1 MNVQSPSTED
11 TVAVATHQLVRRFGR
26 RAVIQGLDL
35 KVPSGV
41 VYGFLGRNG
50 AGKTTTIKMLMGM
63 LAPHQGRIE
72 ILGTPRRR
80 VTASDRQ
87 RIGYVSQ
94 EQHFYAWM
102 TVRQLERFISGF
114 YPTWSTNAFDRLLET
129 LSIDS
134 TQTVGTLSGGTKMKL
149 AMALALA
156 HKPRLL
162 ILDEPTAGV
171 DPIARREILGLL
183 TAEAR
188 ERGRTVFFSTH
199 NIGEIEDIG
208 DWVGILHEGRML
220 YQGRVAELSAW
231 VRKMPDTPAGPF
243 RVLLREPDGVVVL
256 GRPDH
261 FDATGMPSTSVS
273 PRRRVLRH
281 HAERAVIVRLAV
293 KEAREHRWV
302 AIGVVFLAVAQYL
315 AFLQF
320 SLRHE
325 PPTALVAA
333 TNFVWGTGPMVAAYT
348 ARRLFV
354 LEQEQRTIQLLRS
367 LPISPAAVT
376 VTKLALGLVYNLA
389 LSLSVL
395 WNQRLG
401 SAEPR
406 DYQRG
411 LAAAAVGAGGGL
423 RLRVVR
429 ARVFSCAS
437 RRLSVRGVARV
448 FCRARESRRCVRQ
461 SRAVRVLDG
470 VAR

>member
-1 MNVQSPSTED
+1 MNVQIPSTED
-11 TVAVATHQLVRRFGR
+11 PVAVATHQLLRRFGR

-63 LAPHQGRIE
+63 LPPHDGRIE
-72 ILGTPRRR
+72 VLGTPRRR
-80 VTASDRQ
+80 VTARDRQ

-156 HKPRLL
+156 HKPKLL

-183 TAEAR
+183 KAEAR
-188 ERGRTVFFSTH
+188 DRGRTVFFSTH
-199 NIGEIEDIG
+199 NIAEIEDIG

-220 YQGRVAELSAW
+220 YQGRVVELSQW

-243 RVLLREPDGVVVL
+243 RVLLREADGVVVL

-261 FDATGMPSTSVS
+261 FAATGMPSTPVS
-273 PRRRVLRH
+273 LDD
-281 HAERAVIVRLAV
+281 AFY
-293 KEAREHRWV
+293 
-302 AIGVVFLAVAQYL
+302 AIT
-315 AFLQF
+315 
-320 SLRHE
+320 RNE
-325 PPTALVAA
+325 P
-333 TNFVWGTGPMVAAYT
+333 
-348 ARRLFV
+348 
-354 LEQEQRTIQLLRS
+354 
-367 LPISPAAVT
+367 
-376 VTKLALGLVYNLA
+376 
-389 LSLSVL
+389 
-395 WNQRLG
+395 
-401 SAEPR
+401 
-406 DYQRG
+406 
-411 LAAAAVGAGGGL
+411 
-423 RLRVVR
+423 
-429 ARVFSCAS
+429 
-437 RRLSVRGVARV
+437 
-448 FCRARESRRCVRQ
+448 
-461 SRAVRVLDG
+461 
-470 VAR
+470 